1 MRGRGVVGHR
11 IILVIG
17 RSSAA
22 QRMMREAT
30 QRQARGERG
39 AARRRGALLWLGLG
53 LGLLGGCSEGANPGI
68 GVAVPLVY
76 KDKLLY
82 AAGSIDPTLRTP
94 CTTDAAEDAPEGSGS
109 PRLLIDM
116 AASISAFATAGAQ
129 RPQPYGNG
137 QIWLRSSEAGGATRF
152 LLCDAPVVRTGEIAE
167 RYLLSYDGKSTGP
180 LGGVMGGDLLV
191 RYSVGL
197 RFRDGGAD
205 LLLGRSDIATSCQL
219 DDAVL
224 PFKPIGGELAVRV
237 SDTVLTY
244 PASRVTVAAC
254 LEPQPDPLTGA
265 AARRATCLT
274 RDPARYA
281 AAINDVLS
289 KRGALVPG
297 SSSYDSE
304 LERLQSWESV
314 LKQLSDPGICRPE
327 QFPDL
332 GAAIGDVVEAYRL
345 REAPYRARD
354 SEFTDRYEQ
363 GVSMRLAISTAV
375 PDLILSQTA
384 CSRLSGGAAR
394 CTSCPGQEVELA
406 MPGLNPIEQG
416 EGGLF
421 TPTSERGCRIRLG
434 SAERAA
440 LVLVAKQR
448 YLSPCGELSRSRRQR
463 YALPKQDGS
472 TLENKCHAEACLAN
486 LLRDA
491 QRAAQRCGYTG
502 PDADLACD
510 DHRAPVAA
518 SVELGGP
525 GDEWTGP
532 PDPSDTIE
540 ALVIPDTA
548 KVLQSV
554 NDDVRDASA
563 RVDGILGVAVL
574 ARLTSTIDYPQGRLV
589 LSCRCEGGH
598 ACRAYRGVTHRASD
612 LCTLA
617 DNLVIPPGYARSFC
631 RYR

>member
-1 MRGRGVVGHR
+1 MRD
-11 IILVIG
+11 
-17 RSSAA
+17 
-22 QRMMREAT
+22 T
-30 QRQARGERG
+30 
-39 AARRRGALLWLGLG
+39 RRTDTKVAGLIAGILGLG
-53 LGLLGGCSEGANPGI
+53 LGLGCSDVANPGI
-68 GVAVPLVY
+68 GVTVPLVY

-94 CTTDAAEDAPEGSGS
+94 CTIDEAEDTPAGSGA

-116 AASISAFATAGAQ
+116 AASISAFATAGSAGEL
-129 RPQPYGNG
+129 RPQPFGNG
-137 QIWLRSSEAGGATRF
+137 QVWLRSAEAGGATRF

-205 LLLGRSDIATSCQL
+205 LLLGRSDIATGCQL

-224 PFKPIGGELAVRV
+224 PFKPIGGELAGRGR
-237 SDTVLTY
+237 DTGLTD
-244 PASRVTVAAC
+244 PASRVTVGAC
-254 LEPQPDPLTGA
+254 VEPLADPLTGA
-265 AARRATCLT
+265 AERRASCLT
-274 RDPARYA
+274 RDPARYT

-289 KRGALVPG
+289 KRDALVQG
-297 SSSYDSE
+297 SPSYDSE
-304 LERLQSWESV
+304 LARLQSWESV
-314 LKQLSDPGICRPE
+314 LKQIADPMVCRPE

-332 GAAIGDVVEAYRL
+332 GAAIGDVIEAYQL

-354 SEFTDRYEQ
+354 TELMERYEL
-363 GVSMRLAISTAV
+363 GVSMRFAISTAV

-384 CSRLSGGAAR
+384 CARLSGGSAR
-394 CTSCPGQEVELA
+394 CTSCPGMEVELA
-406 MPGLNPIEQG
+406 MPGLNPFVDD
-416 EGGLF
+416 GGTLR
-421 TPTSERGCRIRLG
+421 PTSERGCRIRLG

-448 YLSPCGELSRSRRQR
+448 YLSPCAELSRSRRQR
-463 YALPKQDGS
+463 YALPQQDGS
-472 TLENKCHAEACLAN
+472 TLPNRCHAEACLAN

-491 QRAAQRCGYTG
+491 QRAEQRCGYTG

-525 GDEWTGP
+525 GDQFKSMVDQ
-532 PDPSDTIE
+532 PDTLE
-540 ALVIPDTA
+540 ALVMPDTA
-548 KVLQSV
+548 KILQSV
-554 NDDVRDASA
+554 NEDVRDASA
-563 RVDGILGVAVL
+563 RVEGILGVAAL
-574 ARLTSTIDYPQGRLV
+574 ARLTSTFDYPQGRMA

-598 ACRAYRGVTHRASD
+598 TCRAYRGVTHRASD

-617 DNLVIPPGYARSFC
+617 DNLVIPSGYARTFC
-631 RYR
+631 R

>member
-1 MRGRGVVGHR
+1 MRDTRRTDTKVAGLLAGV
-11 IILVIG
+11 
-17 RSSAA
+17 
-22 QRMMREAT
+22 
-30 QRQARGERG
+30 
-39 AARRRGALLWLGLG
+39 LGLG
-53 LGLLGGCSEGANPGI
+53 LGAGSLGGCSDVANPGI
-68 GVAVPLVY
+68 GVTVPLVY

-94 CTTDAAEDAPEGSGS
+94 CTVDESEDTPAGSGS

-116 AASISAFATAGAQ
+116 AASISAFATAGAAGEL
-129 RPQPYGNG
+129 RPQPFGNG
-137 QIWLRSSEAGGATRF
+137 QVWLRSAEVGGASRF

-167 RYLLSYDGKSTGP
+167 RYLLTYDGKSTGP

-205 LLLGRSDIATSCQL
+205 LLLGRSDIATGCQL

-244 PASRVTVAAC
+244 PASRVTVGAC
-254 LEPQPDPLTGA
+254 VEPLADPLTGA
-265 AARRATCLT
+265 AGRRASCLT

-281 AAINDVLS
+281 EAIRDVIS
-289 KRGALVPG
+289 KRDALVLG
-297 SSSYDSE
+297 SASYDSE
-304 LERLQSWESV
+304 LARLQSWESV
-314 LKQLSDPGICRPE
+314 LKQISDPMVCRPE

-332 GAAIGDVVEAYRL
+332 GAAIGDVIEAYKL

-354 SEFTDRYEQ
+354 TELMERYEL
-363 GVSMRLAISTAV
+363 GVSMRFAISTAV

-394 CTSCPGQEVELA
+394 CTTCPGQEVELA
-406 MPGLNPIEQG
+406 MPGLNPFVDDSG
-416 EGGLF
+416 TLR
-421 TPTSERGCRIRLG
+421 PTSERGCRIRLG

-448 YLSPCGELSRSRRQR
+448 YLSPCAELSRSRRQR
-463 YALPKQDGS
+463 YALPQQDGS
-472 TLENKCHAEACLAN
+472 TLPNKCHAEACLAN

-491 QRAAQRCGYTG
+491 QRAEQRCGYTG

-525 GDEWTGP
+525 GDEFKGLLDQ
-532 PDPSDTIE
+532 PDTLE
-540 ALVIPDTA
+540 VLVMPDTA
-548 KVLQSV
+548 KILQSV
-554 NDDVRDASA
+554 NEDVRDASA
-563 RVDGILGVAVL
+563 RVEGILGVAAL
-574 ARLTSTIDYPQGRLV
+574 SRLTSTFDYPQGRMA

-598 ACRAYRGVTHRASD
+598 TCRAYRGVTHRASD

-617 DNLVIPPGYARSFC
+617 DNLVIPAGYARTFC
-631 RYR
+631 R